1 MRGDGVHDVVITRF
15 GNSRDRVTLPA
26 VSDRGR
32 PVYDFATYDRSL
44 TPGDVYIA
52 TCGDRHVTFR
62 IDRDAQP
69 GLTPALGRLLAFP
82 PAP

>member
-1 MRGDGVHDVVITRF
+1 VRGDGVHDVVITPF

-26 VSDRGR
+26 VSEDGR
-32 PVYDFATYDRSL
+32 AVYDFAKHDRSP
-44 TPGDVYIA
+44 TAGDVYIA
-52 TCGDRHVTFR
+52 TCGDRQVTFR

-69 GLTPALGRLLAFP
+69 GLSPALGRLLAFP